1 MWSCKVH
8 VASRHSPWGQCWISL
23 VYFGLGSVVQAISLV
38 YGPQEISIV
47 DLFFLSFFT
56 HLFYT
61 HFFLWYHILFFHF
74 PFLTFLFHAS
84 VFHVWFLLIDS
95 SLDRLV
101 CHHPLS
107 LSPWSLARGSSGAV
121 VWIVGSWISYTFD
134 TVEDAFYRKPE
145 IFYGE
150 EKLLLSNYVSFLG
163 LALHFR

>member
-1 MWSCKVH
+1 MVH
-8 VASRHSPWGQCWISL
+8 GVNAGYLLCTLGWGVWCRPYPS
-23 VYFGLGSVVQAISLV
+23 V
-38 YGPQEISIV
+38 YGPQEMSIV

-56 HLFYT
+56 YLFYS

-74 PFLTFLFHAS
+74 PFLTFLFYVS
-84 VFHVWFLLIDS
+84 PIHVWFLLIDS
-95 SLDRLV
+95 SLDRLA

-121 VWIVGSWISYTFD
+121 VGFVGCWISYTFD

>member
-1 MWSCKVH
+1 MNGLCWVAKCTLQVDIVH
-8 VASRHSPWGQCWISL
+8 GVNAGYLLCTLGWGVWCRPYPWFMVHKRFPLLIS
-23 VYFGLGSVVQAISLV
+23 
-38 YGPQEISIV
+38 
-47 DLFFLSFFT
+47 FFL
-56 HLFYT
+56 FYS

-74 PFLTFLFHAS
+74 PFLTFLFYVS
-84 VFHVWFLLIDS
+84 LTHVWFLLIDP